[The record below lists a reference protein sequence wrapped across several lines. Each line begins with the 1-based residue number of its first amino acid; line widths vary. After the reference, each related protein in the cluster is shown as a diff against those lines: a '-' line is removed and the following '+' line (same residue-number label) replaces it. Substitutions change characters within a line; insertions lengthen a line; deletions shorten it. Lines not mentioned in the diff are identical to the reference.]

1 MWTAW
6 LHNSAT
12 FTHSSSSN
20 TWKGCANSSRQWN
33 DREDQRQDPDPKPV
47 PYLIWYLTL
56 QLATDVVKQD
66 TCLVNVVVKTG
77 CVISHS
83 VAVSVISCDMLQ
95 TFTSNILKDSF
106 AILDFHRKTATGGY
120 DTSKVSY
127 KKQTKLL
134 ILYLMVNPGPS
145 LLRSEWISKFELNI
159 LQLWVANMKIKVEE
173 AESAELNDL
182 VSLRIYLEIIWVRWR
197 TSNLT

>member
-1 MWTAW
+1 M
-6 LHNSAT
+6 
-12 FTHSSSSN
+12 
-20 TWKGCANSSRQWN
+20 
-33 DREDQRQDPDPKPV
+33 
-47 PYLIWYLTL
+47 
-56 QLATDVVKQD
+56 VKQD

-95 TFTSNILKDSF
+95 TFTSNILKDSSV
-106 AILDFHRKTATGGY
+106 ILDFHRKTATGGY

-159 LQLWVANMKIKVEE
+159 LQL
-173 AESAELNDL
+173 
-182 VSLRIYLEIIWVRWR
+182 
-197 TSNLT
+197 